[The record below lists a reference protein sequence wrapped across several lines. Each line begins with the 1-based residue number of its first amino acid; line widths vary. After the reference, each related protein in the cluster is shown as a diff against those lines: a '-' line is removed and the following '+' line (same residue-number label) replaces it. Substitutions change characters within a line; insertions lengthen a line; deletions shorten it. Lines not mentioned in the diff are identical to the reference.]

1 MPHVSDSG
9 MDGRMDG
16 VSPFTY
22 LHTPD
27 TEKEECGN
35 NALTNFL
42 VALDHCALINYVNII
57 KIK

>member
-1 MPHVSDSG
+1 MLHVRDSG
-9 MDGRMDG
+9 MDGRMG
-16 VSPFTY
+16 GASPFAC
-22 LHTPD
+22 LHIPD

-42 VALDHCALINYVNII
+42 VALYHCALINYVNII